1 MGISPACSFLS
12 FPLPSNKFKCFSVPN
27 QDKVQW
33 YIAVSQIQRLCSKV
47 HFSSHFSS
55 RSWAPSDLVAE
66 TVRRPVR
73 CVDAAVV
80 LDGLGLELL
89 PVLGEVGG
97 LLLLGSRGS
106 LAGLLD
112 AGAGSG
118 GDGAA
123 GRVGAGGAG
132 GVEGGVCGVHLVV
145 VLLEGGPQLVGVGL
159 ALGRIGHA
167 GDYGVVARC
176 LQRGGGRGCGCARG
190 CARGRAV
197 VGGVGLVHALV
208 VSLCVGDE
216 GGEDALPLLGV
227 CCGRHCC
234 GVVVV

>member
-1 MGISPACSFLS
+1 MGISPAHSFLS
-12 FPLPSNKFKCFSVPN
+12 FLLPSSKFKCFSVPIR
-27 QDKVQW
+27 DKVQW

-55 RSWAPSDLVAE
+55 RSSASSDLVAE

-73 CVDAAVV
+73 RVDAAVV

-89 PVLGEVGG
+89 PVLGKVGG
-97 LLLLGSRGS
+97 LLLLGSKGG

-145 VLLEGGPQLVGVGL
+145 VLLESGPQLVGVGL

-176 LQRGGGRGCGCARG
+176 LQRGGSGGGG

-197 VGGVGLVHALV
+197 VRGVCLVHALV
-208 VSLCVGDE
+208 VGLCVGDE

>member
-1 MGISPACSFLS
+1 MGISPARSILPFLFLS
-12 FPLPSNKFKCFSVPN
+12 NKLKCFLVPN
-27 QDKVQW
+27 RDKVQW
-33 YIAVSQIQRLCSKV
+33 YIAVSQIQRLRPK
-47 HFSSHFSS
+47 FHFSS
-55 RSWAPSDLVAE
+55 RFSSRPFASSDLVAE
-66 TVRRPVR
+66 TVCRPVR
-73 CVDAAVV
+73 RVDATVV

-118 GDGAA
+118 GGGAA
-123 GRVGAGGAG
+123 GGVGAGGAG
-132 GVEGGVCGVHLVV
+132 RVEGGVCGVHLVV
-145 VLLEGGPQLVGVGL
+145 VLLESAPQLVGVGL

-167 GDYGVVARC
+167 GDNGVVAGC
-176 LQRGGGRGCGCARG
+176 LQRGGGGRSG

-197 VGGVGLVHALV
+197 VRGVGLVHALV

-227 CCGRHCC
+227 CCGRHC
-234 GVVVV
+234 